1 MSVSITPLLTL
12 PQLGIAYHVISIV
25 SGELNDAAAKKYDL
39 EGWFPALNTYRELV
53 SCSNCTDFQSRR
65 LNITTG
71 GPNDKKFVHMLNST
85 LCATSR
91 AVCAILET
99 YQTAE
104 GIKVPE
110 VLQPYTG
117 TDFFKFVRE
126 VPKEMKVNKDAPAA
140 AAPKEA
146 KPKGEKPAKK

>member
-1 MSVSITPLLTL
+1 M
-12 PQLGIAYHVISIV
+12 

-39 EGWFPALNTYRELV
+39 EGWFPALNTFRELV

-71 GPNDKKFVHMLNST
+71 GPNDKRFVHMLNST

-99 YQTAE
+99 YQTDK
-104 GIKVPE
+104 GVKVPD
-110 VLQPYTG
+110 VLVPFVG
-117 TDFFKFVRE
+117 KDFLPFVRE
-126 VPKEMKVNKDAPAA
+126 APKEFRAEAPAPAAAKGEKKPKEPKEPKGKPAAA
-140 AAPKEA
+140 AAPK
-146 KPKGEKPAKK
+146 K

>member
-1 MSVSITPLLTL
+1 M
-12 PQLGIAYHVISIV
+12 
-25 SGELNDAAAKKYDL
+25 
-39 EGWFPALNTYRELV
+39 

-99 YQTAE
+99 YQTDK
-104 GIKVPE
+104 GIKVPD
-110 VLQPYTG
+110 VLVSYVG
-117 TDFFKFVRE
+117 KDFIPFTRE
-126 VPKEMKVNKDAPAA
+126 LSKEMKVKKDAPAEPA
-140 AAPKEA
+140 AAGAGKQQPKA
-146 KPKGEKPAKK
+146 KAEKPAKK